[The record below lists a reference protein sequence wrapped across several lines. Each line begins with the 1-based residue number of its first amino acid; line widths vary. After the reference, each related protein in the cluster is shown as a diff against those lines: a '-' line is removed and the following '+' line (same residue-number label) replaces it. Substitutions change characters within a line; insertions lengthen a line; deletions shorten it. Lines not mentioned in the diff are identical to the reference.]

1 MCRTPYPAI
10 ERRLRRHSLVHKTLA
25 ECNINGRAVNGT
37 VDNNTSPV
45 GDAYLVVRPS
55 RGGGGRPGR
64 GGNVG
69 HPPSP
74 QLVHRVPSVKV
85 VDKPFDQSRRE
96 RRGCA
101 CQLWSLKVVRR
112 PSADGNSRSSMIL
125 SFMICGARVRGNH
138 GVEPRVLG
146 DQHASVCRGR
156 SKVVGKPTSMGRCYN
171 KGAVAFVESKRT
183 DAKPTLTQAPF
194 LPATAQHGAR

>member
-1 MCRTPYPAI
+1 MPILSFVPLG
-10 ERRLRRHSLVHKTLA
+10 EVVA
-25 ECNINGRAVNGT
+25 E
-37 VDNNTSPV
+37 PV
-45 GDAYLVVRPS
+45 GEEMLDTLPARSWFTAFLLSRS
-55 RGGGGRPGR
+55 SINLSINRGGRD
-64 GGNVG
+64 VG
-69 HPPSP
+69 
-74 QLVHRVPSVKV
+74 VRVNYGA
-85 VDKPFDQSRRE
+85 SRN
-96 RRGCA
+96 G
-101 CQLWSLKVVRR
+101 VVRR

-194 LPATAQHGAR
+194 LPATAECCGAR